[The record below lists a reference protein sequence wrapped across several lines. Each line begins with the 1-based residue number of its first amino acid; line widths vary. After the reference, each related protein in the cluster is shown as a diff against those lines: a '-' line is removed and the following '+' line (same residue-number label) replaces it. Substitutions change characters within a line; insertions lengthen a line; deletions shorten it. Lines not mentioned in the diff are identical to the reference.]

1 MRGRKIKGQTK
12 RGPNIT
18 LVKLNIQT
26 HNGQLG
32 SKMAKNKGNKGSKV
46 EDANVVC
53 QQKKETQKK
62 KTTNEIA
69 RHQNELKQKWAQ

>member
-32 SKMAKNKGNKGSKV
+32 SKMAKNKGNKGSK
-46 EDANVVC
+46 AGLI
-53 QQKKETQKK
+53 KGG
-62 KTTNEIA
+62 
-69 RHQNELKQKWAQ
+69 RFHF